1 MKAKTIQALAQKGRK
16 LAFPLVSI
24 VLALAISA
32 IIIQLIGCDTLLAL
46 RCLLEGGFGGL
57 NAISET
63 LVKATSL
70 IFMALSFA
78 FAQRS
83 GMYNLGGMGQFYI
96 GAIFGG
102 WVGINLTLPAALH
115 IPIMLLCGFV
125 GGALFALLPAI
136 LRIRLGANEL
146 ISTIMFNSVATQILS
161 MFVSGPMKD
170 PNSVNGASQSCLMQ
184 DSVKLPT
191 LFSGVRLHLGFLL
204 ALAALVIFWFFYAR
218 CTRGFE
224 VRVVGMNP
232 QVAQYAGMN
241 IRGNQLVAMLIG
253 GGLAGIGGCIELMSV
268 QSRLVQGFSASLSFQ
283 GISVA
288 LLGDCTPVGIFLSS
302 VLYGALNAGSGRMQ
316 MLAKVPASALEITQS
331 LIILFLAG
339 REIFRY
345 VDRQKLRGVLLRGKR
360 KEASHV

>member
-1 MKAKTIQALAQKGRK
+1 
-16 LAFPLVSI
+16 
-24 VLALAISA
+24 
-32 IIIQLIGCDTLLAL
+32 
-46 RCLLEGGFGGL
+46 
-57 NAISET
+57 
-63 LVKATSL
+63 
-70 IFMALSFA
+70 
-78 FAQRS
+78 
-83 GMYNLGGMGQFYI
+83 MYNLGGMGQFYI

-115 IPIMLLCGFV
+115 IPLMLLCGFV

>member
-16 LAFPLVSI
+16 LVFPLVSI

-32 IIIQLIGCDTLLAL
+32 IIIQLFGCDTLLVL
-46 RCLLEGGFGGL
+46 RCLLEGGFGSL

-115 IPIMLLCGFV
+115 IPLMLLCGFV

-204 ALAALVIFWFFYAR
+204 ALAALVIFWFFYAH

-268 QSRLVQGFSASLSFQ
+268 QSRLVRGFSASLSFQ

-345 VDRQKLRGVLLRGKR
+345 VDRQKLRGMLLRGKR

>member
-16 LAFPLVSI
+16 LVFPLVSI

-46 RCLLEGGFGGL
+46 RCLLEGSFGSL

-115 IPIMLLCGFV
+115 IPLMLLCGFV

-161 MFVSGPMKD
+161 MFVSGSMKD

-204 ALAALVIFWFFYAR
+204 ALAALWLGLLMPNLTWTSEIAPIKQGGAVAISLLGGWVFAAA
-218 CTRGFE
+218 
-224 VRVVGMNP
+224 VG
-232 QVAQYAGMN
+232 VSGA
-241 IRGNQLVAMLIG
+241 L
-253 GGLAGIGGCIELMSV
+253 LAPRLGAGGCLLLLSGVAVVFSRVLAAWLSKRGAKRFAEL
-268 QSRLVQGFSASLSFQ
+268 
-283 GISVA
+283 
-288 LLGDCTPVGIFLSS
+288 
-302 VLYGALNAGSGRMQ
+302 
-316 MLAKVPASALEITQS
+316 
-331 LIILFLAG
+331 
-339 REIFRY
+339 
-345 VDRQKLRGVLLRGKR
+345 
-360 KEASHV
+360 